1 MKIVKSEIRI
11 TPGKKVWSKW
21 VEARKDPNKPW
32 FESSGLSPREG
43 NTQSKSRTNCAKI
56 CGWSSGFLD
65 LIRVSSLQHV
75 QLASANFADLNS
87 RWNSDTISC
96 HVVPPEE
103 LHKTKDLKNR
113 CGIRDTS
120 QVWRKVSTNT
130 VFEKTQWCRAGTG
143 KQH

>member
-1 MKIVKSEIRI
+1 MGGSTKRSKQALVRV
-11 TPGKKVWSKW
+11 VWSQPSRRQYSIKIKDELCQDMW
-21 VEARKDPNKPW
+21 MVEW
-32 FESSGLSPREG
+32 L
-43 NTQSKSRTNCAKI
+43 
-56 CGWSSGFLD
+56 FLD

-87 RWNSDTISC
+87 WWNSDTISC
-96 HVVPPEE
+96 YVVPPEE
-103 LHKTKDLKNR
+103 LHKTKNLKNR

-120 QVWRKVSTNT
+120 QVWRKVPTNT